1 MLNNL
6 YGVYIGGTIMYEII
20 ANLLKKSKKT
30 IIITGNGINID
41 LQNIENK
48 RNIDKKTYDE
58 SLKKDDNKFINYYRD
73 ILKQIAVNKPNK
85 AHDIIEK
92 WKNKNIIDLIIT
104 QNIDGYHGIKNVIEI
119 HGNIDNFYC
128 VDCKKKF
135 NSKYYQKS
143 HKCNNVN
150 DDINTKCG
158 GVLRPNIV
166 LNGETPKHLE
176 LALFNIYKSDIVLII
191 GNEMNSSHINKLSV
205 IAKES
210 GAKLIA
216 INKEPIESI
225 SSYID
230 YFIYE
235 EDIIKSLEILDNLI
249 SS

>member
-1 MLNNL
+1 
-6 YGVYIGGTIMYEII
+6 MYEII

-41 LQNIENK
+41 FKNIENK

-73 ILKQIAVNKPNK
+73 ILKQISVNKPNK

-191 GNEMNSSHINKLSV
+191 GNEMDSSPINKLSV

-235 EDIIKSLEILDNLI
+235 EDIIKSLETLDNLI

>member
-1 MLNNL
+1 
-6 YGVYIGGTIMYEII
+6 MYEII

-48 RNIDKKTYDE
+48 INIDKKTYDE

-73 ILKQIAVNKPNK
+73 ILKQISINKPNK

-191 GNEMNSSHINKLSV
+191 GNEMDSSPINKLSV

-235 EDIIKSLEILDNLI
+235 EDIIKSLETLDDLI
-249 SS
+249 SL

>member
-6 YGVYIGGTIMYEII
+6 YNVYIGGTIMYEII
-20 ANLLKKSKKT
+20 ANLLKESKKT

-41 LQNIENK
+41 FKDIENIK
-48 RNIDKKTYDE
+48 KFDNQRNDE
-58 SLKKDDNKFINYYRD
+58 NLKDDDKFINYYRD
-73 ILKQIAVNKPNK
+73 VCKQIFLNKPNK

-119 HGNIDNFYC
+119 HGNINNFYC

-150 DDINTKCG
+150 GDINTKCD

-191 GNEMNSSHINKLSV
+191 GNEMDSSPINKLSV

-235 EDIIKSLEILDNLI
+235 EDIINSLEKIDNLI

>member
-48 RNIDKKTYDE
+48 INIDKKTYDE

-73 ILKQIAVNKPNK
+73 ILKQIDVNKPNK

-191 GNEMNSSHINKLSV
+191 GNEMDSSPINKLSV

-235 EDIIKSLEILDNLI
+235 EDIIKSLETLDNLI

>member
-6 YGVYIGGTIMYEII
+6 YNVYIGGTIMYEII
-20 ANLLKKSKKT
+20 ANLLKESKKT

-41 LQNIENK
+41 FKDIENIK
-48 RNIDKKTYDE
+48 KFDNQRNDE
-58 SLKKDDNKFINYYRD
+58 NLKDDDKFINYYRD
-73 ILKQIAVNKPNK
+73 ILKQISLNKPNK

-104 QNIDGYHGIKNVIEI
+104 QNIDGYHGIKNVIEL

-135 NSKYYQKS
+135 DSKYYQKS
-143 HKCNNVN
+143 YKCNNVN
-150 DDINTKCG
+150 NDINTRCNG
-158 GVLRPNIV
+158 ILRPNIV

-176 LALFNIYKSDIVLII
+176 LALFNIYKSDIVLIV
-191 GNEMNSSHINKLSV
+191 GNEMDSLPINKLSV

-210 GAKLIA
+210 GSKLIA

-235 EDIIKSLEILDNLI
+235 EDIIKSLEILDDLI

>member
-235 EDIIKSLEILDNLI
+235 EDIIKSLETLDNLI

>member
-41 LQNIENK
+41 LKNIENK

-191 GNEMNSSHINKLSV
+191 GNEMDSSPINKLSV

>member
-41 LQNIENK
+41 FKNIENK

-128 VDCKKKF
+128 IDCKKKF

-150 DDINTKCG
+150 GDINTKCD

-191 GNEMNSSHINKLSV
+191 GNEMDSSPINKLSV

-235 EDIIKSLEILDNLI
+235 EDIIKSLETLDDLI
-249 SS
+249 SL

>member
-48 RNIDKKTYDE
+48 RNIDNQTYDE
-58 SLKKDDNKFINYYRD
+58 SLTKDDNKFINYYRD
-73 ILKQIAVNKPNK
+73 ILKQISVNKPNK

-92 WKNKNIIDLIIT
+92 WKDKNIIDLIIT
-104 QNIDGYHGIKNVIEI
+104 QNIDGYHGIKNVIEL
-119 HGNIDNFYC
+119 HGNIENFYC
-128 VDCKKKF
+128 IDCKKKF
-135 NSKYYQKS
+135 DSKYYQKS

-150 DDINTKCG
+150 DDINTKCDG
-158 GVLRPNIV
+158 ILRPNIV
-166 LNGETPKHLE
+166 LNGEPPKHLE
-176 LALFNIYKSDIVLII
+176 LALFNIYKSDIVLIV
-191 GNEMNSSHINKLSV
+191 GNEMDSSPVNKLSI

-216 INKEPIESI
+216 INREPIESI

-235 EDIIKSLEILDNLI
+235 EDIINSLEKIDNLI

>member
-48 RNIDKKTYDE
+48 RNIDNQTYDE

-191 GNEMNSSHINKLSV
+191 GNEMDSSPINKLSV

-235 EDIIKSLEILDNLI
+235 EDIIKSLETLDNLI